1 MEKKQHKDKL
11 AEDKQLNANVAE
23 ENLTELQQA
32 TESEAIAPDEETADQ
47 PMNPLPEESAMEID
61 EEEETFDDEEKEE
74 KTDKLNLT
82 ALLKAVKSYWW
93 MILLNCL
100 IIGGIAALLIIE
112 EPRTYLSEVKL
123 APEAEDIS
131 SGGSLSSIASSFG
144 IDLGGVTTTDAIR
157 PDLYPDLVAS
167 NDFVYRLFKIPV
179 KSLNGNI
186 YTDYYTYLTKYQK
199 VSWWRKELNNFQRK
213 FQDEPKDEPAIA
225 SNSKPTFYPATD
237 KGAVKLTRRQ
247 EKVMEAIRSLV
258 TCNVDKRT

>member
-1 MEKKQHKDKL
+1 MEKKQHKDKP
-11 AEDKQLNANVAE
+11 AEGKQLNATMAE

-32 TESEAIAPDEETADQ
+32 TEPEAIAPDEETADQ

-61 EEEETFDDEEKEE
+61 EEEETFEDEEKEE

-112 EPRTYLSEVKL
+112 EPRTDLSEVKL

-179 KSLNGNI
+179 KSLDGNI

-213 FQDEPKDEPAIA
+213 FRELAMP
-225 SNSKPTFYPATD
+225 
-237 KGAVKLTRRQ
+237 
-247 EKVMEAIRSLV
+247 
-258 TCNVDKRT
+258 